1 MWLNLAASR
10 TSGDDCERYSQ
21 ARDELAA
28 RMTPQQI
35 SEAQR
40 SAYDWKPKGANDEE

>member
-1 MWLNLAASR
+1 
-10 TSGDDCERYSQ
+10 
-21 ARDELAA
+21 
-28 RMTPQQI
+28 MTPQQI